1 MKKLFSFWML
11 LISAVFLGSLF
22 TSCGG
27 DSSSDESERNDNT
40 ETTYTITFNA
50 NDGSANPATT
60 TQTFTVSSS
69 ASSASVTLNENTFTR
84 SGYKFLGWATSASS
98 TSATYTDKQTVSLSY
113 SRTLYAVWKIDSS
126 ASPSQDTPSDDSS
139 YTVTLDANDGSSN
152 KKTVSVAKNQ
162 YIYFSSYANAFTQDY
177 ATLTAF
183 NTQADGEGTNYSVA
197 ESAYKSLKITENTT
211 LYAIWKYNPCITF
224 KGNGGTTSAGETET
238 KQYQEGQ
245 YEYNLLTYTFVPK
258 NVASTSESETV
269 RLNANPFTRDGYTF
283 KGWSTYETAS
293 TATYTNMQSVAAFT
307 KFSIMGLSSW
317 YGKTLYAVWEQISV
331 TPENTITY
339 KMNGGSTDSD
349 FTEDNFDKSGAT
361 ITSKTPTAK
370 YSYYSFAGW
379 GTSENAT
386 TASYVAG
393 DKMSRNIDLT
403 LYAVWELGTIFT
415 NKRIS
420 VSSSSESTIGSFT
433 LLKSEKLTLAVSAHD
448 GNISY
453 IIKNSSG
460 TAVYTSDKIDAATT
474 VNVGSLS
481 AGTYTLV
488 AKNANVFNTHTATVT
503 LKGN

>member
-98 TSATYTDKQTVSLSY
+98 TSATYTDKQTVSLSSY
-113 SRTLYAVWKIDSS
+113 SRTLYAVWEIDSS
-126 ASPSQDTPSDDSS
+126 ASPSEDSS

-183 NTQADGEGTNYSVA
+183 NTQADGEGTSYSVA

-339 KMNGGSTDSD
+339 KMNGGSTQSD

-361 ITSKTPTAK
+361 ITSETPTAK
-370 YSYYSFAGW
+370 YSYYSFLGW

-386 TASYVAG
+386 TASYVPG
-393 DKMSRNIDLT
+393 DKMSRNIDMT
-403 LYAVWELGTIFT
+403 LYAVWELGTIFSS
-415 NKRIS
+415 KSIS

>member
-27 DSSSDESERNDNT
+27 DSSSDESEWNDNT

-60 TQTFTVSSS
+60 TQTFTVSRS

-126 ASPSQDTPSDDSS
+126 ASPSQDTPSDNPSVTPSDDSS
-139 YTVTLDANDGSSN
+139 YTVTLEANDGSGN
-152 KKTVSVAKNQ
+152 KKTFSVAKDS
-162 YIYFSSYANAFTQDY
+162 YFVCSGYKTTFTQNY
-177 ATLTAF
+177 AMLLEY
-183 NTQADGEGTNYSVA
+183 NTKADGNGTSYSLNTGHF
-197 ESAYKSLKITENTT
+197 KPTENVT

-307 KFSIMGLSSW
+307 KVSIMGLSSW
-317 YGKTLYAVWEQISV
+317 SGKTLYAVWEQIPV

-339 KMNGGSTDSD
+339 KMNGGSTQSD

-361 ITSKTPTAK
+361 ITSETPTAK
-370 YSYYSFAGW
+370 YSYYSFLGW
-379 GTSENAT
+379 GYFRKCHNC
-386 TASYVAG
+386 
-393 DKMSRNIDLT
+393 
-403 LYAVWELGTIFT
+403 
-415 NKRIS
+415 
-420 VSSSSESTIGSFT
+420 
-433 LLKSEKLTLAVSAHD
+433 
-448 GNISY
+448 
-453 IIKNSSG
+453 
-460 TAVYTSDKIDAATT
+460 
-474 VNVGSLS
+474 
-481 AGTYTLV
+481 
-488 AKNANVFNTHTATVT
+488 
-503 LKGN
+503 

>member
-113 SRTLYAVWKIDSS
+113 SRTLYAVWEIDSS
-126 ASPSQDTPSDDSS
+126 ASPSDDSS
-139 YTVTLDANDGSSN
+139 YTVTLDANDGSGST
-152 KKTVSVAKNQ
+152 KTVSVAKDQ

-183 NTQADGEGTNYSVA
+183 NTQADGEGTSYSVA

-245 YEYNLLTYTFVPK
+245 YEYDLLTYTFVPK
-258 NVASTSESETV
+258 NAASTSESETV

-307 KFSIMGLSSW
+307 KVSIMGLSSW
-317 YGKTLYAVWEQISV
+317 SGKTLYAVWEQIPV

-339 KMNGGSTDSD
+339 KMNGGSTQSD

-361 ITSKTPTAK
+361 ITSEIPTAK
-370 YSYYSFAGW
+370 YSYYSFLGW

-393 DKMSRNIDLT
+393 DKMTRNIDMT
-403 LYAVWELGTIFT
+403 LYAVWKLGTIFSS
-415 NKRIS
+415 KSIS

-433 LLKSEKLTLAVSAHD
+433 LLKSEKLTLAVSAPD
-448 GNISY
+448 GKMSY

-460 TAVYTSDKIDAATT
+460 TEVYTSEKIDAAST
-474 VNVGSLS
+474 VSIGTLS

-488 AKNANVFNTHTATVT
+488 AKNTNILNTHTATVT

>member
-27 DSSSDESERNDNT
+27 DSSSDESEWNDNT

-50 NDGSANPATT
+50 NDGSANSATT

-113 SRTLYAVWKIDSS
+113 SRTLYAVWEIDSS
-126 ASPSQDTPSDDSS
+126 ASSSDDSS
-139 YTVTLDANDGSSN
+139 YTVTLAANDGSGST
-152 KKTVSVAKNQ
+152 KPVSVAKNQ

-183 NTQADGEGTNYSVA
+183 NTQADGEGTNYSVT
-197 ESAYKSLKITENTT
+197 ESAYESLKITENTT

-224 KGNGGTTSAGETET
+224 KGNGGTTSTGETET

-245 YEYNLLTYTFVPK
+245 YEYNLLTYSFVPK

-293 TATYTNMQSVAAFT
+293 TATYTNMQSVATFT
-307 KFSIMGLSSW
+307 KVSIMGLSSW
-317 YGKTLYAVWEQISV
+317 SGKTLYAVWEQIPV

-339 KMNGGSTDSD
+339 KMNGGSTQSD

-361 ITSKTPTAK
+361 ITSETPTAK

-393 DKMSRNIDLT
+393 DKMTRNIDIT
-403 LYAVWELGTIFT
+403 LYAVWKLGTIFS
-415 NKRIS
+415 NKSIS

-433 LLKSEKLTLAVSAHD
+433 LLKSEKLTLAVSAPD
-448 GNISY
+448 GNMSY
-453 IIKNSSG
+453 IIKNSNE
-460 TAVYTSDKIDAATT
+460 TAVYTSDKISAAST
-474 VNVGSLS
+474 VSVGSIP

-488 AKNANVFNTHTATVT
+488 AKNANVLSTHTATVT

>member
-27 DSSSDESERNDNT
+27 DSSSDESEWNDNT

-113 SRTLYAVWKIDSS
+113 SRTLYAVWEIDSS
-126 ASPSQDTPSDDSS
+126 ASPSDDSS

-152 KKTVSVAKNQ
+152 KKTVSVAKDQ

-183 NTQADGEGTNYSVA
+183 NTQADGEGTSYSVA

-258 NVASTSESETV
+258 NVALTSESETV

-307 KFSIMGLSSW
+307 KVSIMGLSSW

-361 ITSKTPTAK
+361 ITSEIPTAK

-386 TASYVAG
+386 TASYVPG

-433 LLKSEKLTLAVSAHD
+433 LLKSEKLTLAVSAPD
-448 GNISY
+448 GNMSY
-453 IIKNSSG
+453 IIKNSNG
-460 TAVYTSDKIDAATT
+460 TVVYTSDKISAAST
-474 VNVGSLS
+474 VSVGSLS

-488 AKNANVFNTHTATVT
+488 AKNTNILNTHTATVT